1 MKSVIRLTQILWP
14 LRKFEDP
21 NVYLQV
27 DAFAH
32 IELKR
37 AGEYVVPMSFHLM
50 TVVGHLTM
58 CVCVC
63 ACDGGRALGRTS
75 DRFCLFFYC
84 VSSKMG
90 EPLQIT
96 NGRGHQSVI

>member
-1 MKSVIRLTQILWP
+1 LGIVQAKLMKSVIRLTQILWP

-32 IELKR
+32 IEPKR

-58 CVCVC
+58 CVW
-63 ACDGGRALGRTS
+63 GTS
-75 DRFCLFFYC
+75 P
-84 VSSKMG
+84 G
-90 EPLQIT
+90 ED
-96 NGRGHQSVI
+96 V

>member
-58 CVCVC
+58 CVCVRVMGD
-63 ACDGGRALGRTS
+63 APWGERLIVS
-75 DRFCLFFYC
+75 VFFFI
-84 VSSKMG
+84 V
-90 EPLQIT
+90 
-96 NGRGHQSVI
+96 